1 MSKSS
6 KKKSSVK
13 TAVIWNNTVYSNK
26 KEVSKDRKRLDTLL
40 KKVEDYLKD
49 NSNLK
54 MQIHDKKAR
63 LDYIEHLKIFKE
75 IDNINDRIFNY
86 IEVEEVICETKN
98 EETSKWFNEL
108 KEYIEDISEYI
119 DIQKENL
126 FDIHVLQVL
135 LKECDECDQDNIKE
149 FLPKF
154 TNLIENVKW
163 EENYIV
169 QSETAKI
176 LFFNSN
182 IISDNLKELFLKVIE
197 NCEPKNNVYK
207 QKETL
212 AHIYTMYIENEY
224 NKVKEIY
231 NPEKIPDIQTEY
243 FESRNF
249 KKEILEVM
257 KEVYSSFPKVHKEI
271 TDFIENIEWENNKKF
286 IPSKKVYNFKMGKK
300 LILNSV
306 EVLGANY
313 QNILKMYLEK
323 DGYIHKSS
331 ENFKELENYCRA
343 TKYDLPYIHIEY
355 NNDLD
360 SLSTLAHE
368 LGHAMDFMGLKPEE
382 WYIAINN
389 DNVFVNETI
398 AVVNQMLLYFQALKN
413 AAIMGEKNF
422 YNYVK
427 KQVISEIFFSLTE
440 FISQFDFQENII
452 KMYENSNN
460 FLDAQTYEEIYKNS
474 YFKFVNSEEPEIPI
488 ENRWIYD
495 LAYTGFKVFE
505 NFEYL
510 VANSVALQIAKKL
523 FIYEDKEFL
532 NKYLR
537 EVGVHVNYT
546 DFMDFYTNLGIDLYN
561 SSLYEENVELVRE
574 LVNLEMEDFDSLKD
588 KFKK

>member
-54 MQIHDKKAR
+54 MQMHDKKAR
-63 LDYIEHLKIFKE
+63 VDYIEHLKIFKE

-86 IEVEEVICETKN
+86 IKVEEVICETKN

-119 DIQKENL
+119 DIQEENL
-126 FDIHVLQVL
+126 FDIQVLQVL
-135 LKECDECDQDNIKE
+135 LKECDECDKENIKE

-182 IISDNLKELFLKVIE
+182 IVSDNLKELFIKVIE
-197 NCEPKNNVYK
+197 NCEPERNIYK

-331 ENFKELENYCRA
+331 QNFKELENYCRA
-343 TKYDLPYIHIEY
+343 TKHDLPYIHIEY

-368 LGHAMDFMGLKPEE
+368 LGHAMDFIGLKPEE
-382 WYIAINN
+382 WYIATNT

-427 KQVISEIFFSLTE
+427 KQVISEIFFSLAG
-440 FISQFDFQENII
+440 FISQFDFQEKII

-460 FLDAQTYEEIYKNS
+460 FLDAKTYEEMYKNS
-474 YFKFVNSEEPEIPI
+474 YFKFVNSEEPEIFI
-488 ENRWIYD
+488 ENRWVYD

-510 VANSVALQIAKKL
+510 VANSVALHVVKKL

-537 EVGVHVNYT
+537 EVGIHVNYT
-546 DFMDFYTNLGIDLYN
+546 DFMDFYTNLDIDLYN

-574 LVNLEMEDFDSLKD
+574 LVNLEIEDFDSLKD
-588 KFKK
+588 KLKK